1 MDKLRELRAR
11 VRFRLHAFFAAFI
24 CATPVLLQQLQVIDL
39 KPLLQHYMSAEL
51 AAVVIGLLP
60 FYIAM
65 LQPMI
70 HLDDRKDRD
79 CK

>member
-1 MDKLRELRAR
+1 MDKVREFRAR
-11 VRFRLHAFFAAFI
+11 VRIRWHAFIAALT

-39 KPLLQHYMSAEL
+39 KPLLTQYMSAEL

-60 FYIAM
+60 FYIAL

-70 HLDDRKDRD
+70 HFEDRKD
-79 CK
+79 K